1 MAQVQLNIKETKEFL
16 RHIIENNKVLQAN
29 NKPPVS
35 VEVEGNSGIGK
46 TSSIKQLS
54 EELKLDFVKLNLA
67 QIEELGDLVGF
78 PVRQF
83 EMAINKG
90 SKEAPKWLKTWV
102 DEPLVESYK
111 ERNYQATGKS
121 QMGYCPPEWIAGKTD
136 GGILLLDDYNRAD
149 TRFLQ
154 ATMELIDRQEYISWK
169 LPKNWHIIL
178 SCNPDNGDYQVQ
190 SMDDAQKTRFISVD
204 MKFDV
209 DCWAE
214 WAENAGIDGRCIN
227 FLLMNPELV
236 TQETN
241 SRSISTFFNAI
252 SSFQNFS
259 QRLPMIQM
267 IGDGSV
273 GGEFS
278 TMFTQFINNNLD
290 KLVDPKVMLL
300 EEDEDKAVKAIDEA
314 LHVGGDY
321 RADIA
326 SVLATRLSNFTIKYS
341 ASNQVTP
348 EITKRMI
355 KLTTDEKLF
364 TDDLR
369 YTISSQVVNANKT
382 KWSKF
387 MMNPTV
393 IKMVTR

>member
-1 MAQVQLNIKETKEFL
+1 MAQVELNIKEAKDFIK
-16 RHIIENNKVLQAN
+16 HIIENNKNLQAN
-29 NKPPVS
+29 NKPPVA
-35 VEVEGNSGIGK
+35 VEVEGDSGIGK
-46 TSSIKQLS
+46 TSGIKQLS

-90 SKEAPKWLKTWV
+90 SKDAPKWLKTWV

-121 QMGYCPPEWIAGKTD
+121 QMGYCPPEWIAGKTN

-149 TRFLQ
+149 QRFLQ

-190 SMDDAQKTRFISVD
+190 SMDSAQKTRFIS
-204 MKFDV
+204 MNLKFDIE
-209 DCWAE
+209 CWAE

-236 TQETN
+236 TQDTN

-252 SSFQNFS
+252 SGFDNFS

-267 IGDGSV
+267 IGEGSV

-300 EEDEDKAVKAIDEA
+300 ETDEAKAVSAITDA
-314 LHVGGDY
+314 VHVDGDY

-326 SVLATRLSNFTIKYS
+326 SVLATRLSNFAVRW
-341 ASNQVTP
+341 ASNNTVTP
-348 EITKRMI
+348 EVTNRMI
-355 KLTTDEKLF
+355 KLTTDEKMF

-369 YTISSQVVNANKT
+369 YNISSQVVNSNKT

-387 MMNPTV
+387 MLNPTV

>member
-1 MAQVQLNIKETKEFL
+1 MAQVELNIKEAKDFL
-16 RHIIENNKVLQAN
+16 KHIIVNNVKLQEEGKA
-29 NKPPVS
+29 PVAT
-35 VEVEGNSGIGK
+35 EVEGDSGIGK
-46 TSSIKQLS
+46 TSGIKQLA
-54 EELKLDFVKLNLA
+54 EELKMDFVKLNLA

-90 SKEAPKWLKTWV
+90 TTEAPKWLKTWV

-111 ERNYQATGKS
+111 ERNYKATGKS
-121 QMGYCPPEWIAGKTD
+121 QMGYCPPEWIAGKKD

-149 TRFLQ
+149 QRFLQ

-190 SMDDAQKTRFISVD
+190 SMDSAQKTRFIS
-204 MKFDV
+204 MNLKFDV
-209 DCWAE
+209 ECWAE

-252 SSFQNFS
+252 SSFDNFS

-267 IGDGSV
+267 IGEGSV

-290 KLVDPKVMLL
+290 KLVDPKTMLL
-300 EEDEDKAVKAIDEA
+300 EKDEDVVVKAMEEA
-314 LHVGGDY
+314 LRVNGDY

-326 SVLATRLSNFTIKYS
+326 SVLATRLSNYATKWS
-341 ASNQVTP
+341 SKNAVSPEVT
-348 EITKRMI
+348 TRMI
-355 KLTTDEKLF
+355 KLTTDENLF

-387 MMNPTV
+387 MLNPEV